1 MIYNHHLIL
10 KILILQVILLI
21 KLRLQILL
29 HQYLLDNILKLHFV
43 AIINLLLS
51 DLFVNL
57 NKEMYMFKK
66 ILFFIFITQLTYSQD
81 RQLIQGKVIYRN
93 IDVPAANVIN
103 NTDQSSTITNDQGE
117 FEIFAK
123 EGDEIIFS
131 SVQYIIR
138 TVRVNK
144 EILKNKRLVVQINER
159 VRELDEVVITPDDT
173 QKFLD
178 LKEEQFKGFDYVAD
192 KSTKIQN
199 VLTDNRQVVNG
210 LNFVNIF
217 KLLSTIVDSKSDVEK
232 LNIVPSEVLPYILEE
247 NFFSDVLKLETFE
260 INDFLFNLDSDEMM
274 KSLILEKNQFL
285 VIDYLINKADSYKD
299 LKIE

>member
-1 MIYNHHLIL
+1 
-10 KILILQVILLI
+10 
-21 KLRLQILL
+21 
-29 HQYLLDNILKLHFV
+29 
-43 AIINLLLS
+43 
-51 DLFVNL
+51 
-57 NKEMYMFKK
+57 MFKK
-66 ILFFIFITQLTYSQD
+66 ILFFILIIQFSYSQN
-81 RQLIQGKVIYRN
+81 RELIQGKVIYRN

-103 NTDQSSTITNDQGE
+103 NTAQSSTITNDQGE
-117 FEIFAK
+117 FEIYAK

-144 EILKNKRLVVQINER
+144 EILENKRIIVQINQR
-159 VRELDEVVITPDDT
+159 VRELDEVVVTPEDT

-217 KLLSTIVDSKSDVEK
+217 KLLSSIVDSKSDEEK
-232 LNIVPSEVLPYILEE
+232 LNIIPSEVLPYVLEE
-247 NFFSDVLKLETFE
+247 NFFSGVLELESFE
-260 INDFLFNLDSDEMM
+260 IIDFLSKLDSDTEM
-274 KSLILEKNQFL
+274 KNLILEKNQFL
-285 VIDYLINKADSYKD
+285 IIDYLLNKADTYKN
-299 LKIE
+299 LRVE

>member
-1 MIYNHHLIL
+1 
-10 KILILQVILLI
+10 
-21 KLRLQILL
+21 
-29 HQYLLDNILKLHFV
+29 
-43 AIINLLLS
+43 
-51 DLFVNL
+51 
-57 NKEMYMFKK
+57 MFKK
-66 ILFFIFITQLTYSQD
+66 ILFFILIIQFSYSQN
-81 RQLIQGKVIYRN
+81 RELIQGKVIYRN

-103 NTDQSSTITNDQGE
+103 NTAQSSTITNDQGE
-117 FEIFAK
+117 FEIYAK

-144 EILKNKRLVVQINER
+144 EILENKRIIVQINQR

-178 LKEEQFKGFDYVAD
+178 LKEEQFKGFDYIAD

-217 KLLSTIVDSKSDVEK
+217 KLLSSIVDAKSDEEK
-232 LNIVPSEVLPYILEE
+232 LNIIPSEVLPYVLEE
-247 NFFSDVLKLETFE
+247 NFFSRVLELESFE
-260 INDFLFNLDSDEMM
+260 IIDFLSKLDSDTEM
-274 KSLILEKNQFL
+274 KNLILEKNQFL
-285 VIDYLINKADSYKD
+285 IIDYLLIKADTYKN
-299 LKIE
+299 LRVE

>member
-1 MIYNHHLIL
+1 ML
-10 KILILQVILLI
+10 
-21 KLRLQILL
+21 
-29 HQYLLDNILKLHFV
+29 
-43 AIINLLLS
+43 
-51 DLFVNL
+51 
-57 NKEMYMFKK
+57 KK
-66 ILFFIFITQLTYSQD
+66 ILFFILIIQFSYSQN
-81 RQLIQGKVIYRN
+81 RELIQGKVIYRN

-103 NTDQSSTITNDQGE
+103 NTAQSSTITNDQGE
-117 FEIFAK
+117 FEIYAK

-144 EILKNKRLVVQINER
+144 EILENKRIIVQINQR

-178 LKEEQFKGFDYVAD
+178 LKEEQFKGFDYIAD

-217 KLLSTIVDSKSDVEK
+217 KLLSSIVDAKSDEEK
-232 LNIVPSEVLPYILEE
+232 LNIIPSEVLPYVLEE
-247 NFFSDVLKLETFE
+247 NFFSGVLELESFE
-260 INDFLFNLDSDEMM
+260 IIDFLSKLDSDTEM
-274 KSLILEKNQFL
+274 KNLILEKNQFL
-285 VIDYLINKADSYKD
+285 IIDYLLNKADTYKN
-299 LKIE
+299 LRVE

>member
-1 MIYNHHLIL
+1 
-10 KILILQVILLI
+10 
-21 KLRLQILL
+21 
-29 HQYLLDNILKLHFV
+29 
-43 AIINLLLS
+43 
-51 DLFVNL
+51 
-57 NKEMYMFKK
+57 MFKN
-66 ILFFIFITQLTYSQD
+66 ILFFIFVIQFSYSQD
-81 RQLIQGKVIYRN
+81 RELIQGKVIYRN

-103 NTDQSSTITNDQGE
+103 NTAQSSTITNDQGE
-117 FEIFAK
+117 FEIYAK

-144 EILKNKRLVVQINER
+144 EILKNKRIIVQINQR

-217 KLLSTIVDSKSDVEK
+217 RLLSSIVDAKSDEEK
-232 LNIVPSEVLPYILEE
+232 LNIIPSEVLPYVLEE
-247 NFFSDVLKLETFE
+247 NFFSGVLELESFE
-260 INDFLFNLDSDEMM
+260 INDFLSKLDSDTEM
-274 KSLILEKNQFL
+274 KNLILEKNQFL
-285 VIDYLINKADSYKD
+285 IIDYLLNKADTYKN
-299 LKIE
+299 LRVE

>member
-1 MIYNHHLIL
+1 ML
-10 KILILQVILLI
+10 
-21 KLRLQILL
+21 
-29 HQYLLDNILKLHFV
+29 
-43 AIINLLLS
+43 
-51 DLFVNL
+51 
-57 NKEMYMFKK
+57 KK
-66 ILFFIFITQLTYSQD
+66 ILFFILVIQFSYSQN
-81 RQLIQGKVIYRN
+81 RELIQGKVIYRN

-103 NTDQSSTITNDQGE
+103 NTAQSSTITNDQGE
-117 FEIFAK
+117 FEIYAK

-144 EILKNKRLVVQINER
+144 EILENKRIIVQINQR

-217 KLLSTIVDSKSDVEK
+217 RLLSSIVDAKSDEEK
-232 LNIVPSEVLPYILEE
+232 LNIIPSEVLPYVLEE
-247 NFFSDVLKLETFE
+247 NFFSRVLELESFE
-260 INDFLFNLDSDEMM
+260 INDFLSKLDSDTEM
-274 KSLILEKNQFL
+274 KNLILEKNQFL
-285 VIDYLINKADSYKD
+285 IIDYLLNKADTYKN
-299 LKIE
+299 LRVE

>member
-1 MIYNHHLIL
+1 MLDLNLRINHSDVSLEL
-10 KILILQVILLI
+10 YKIFCNNIILQIQALM
-21 KLRLQILL
+21 
-29 HQYLLDNILKLHFV
+29 DW
-43 AIINLLLS
+43 
-51 DLFVNL
+51 LFHL
-57 NKEMYMFKK
+57 YMFKK
-66 ILFFIFITQLTYSQD
+66 ILFFILIIQFSYSQN
-81 RQLIQGKVIYRN
+81 RELIQGKVIYRN

-103 NTDQSSTITNDQGE
+103 NTAQSSTITNNHGE
-117 FEIFAK
+117 FEIYAK

-144 EILKNKRLVVQINER
+144 EILENKRIIVQINQR

-178 LKEEQFKGFDYVAD
+178 LKEEQFKGFDYIAD

-217 KLLSTIVDSKSDVEK
+217 KLLSSIVDAKSDEEK
-232 LNIVPSEVLPYILEE
+232 LNIIPSEVLPYVLEE
-247 NFFSDVLKLETFE
+247 NFFSVVLELESFE
-260 INDFLFNLDSDEMM
+260 INDFLSKLDSDTEM
-274 KSLILEKNQFL
+274 KNLILEKNQFL
-285 VIDYLINKADSYKD
+285 IIDYLLNKADTYKN
-299 LKIE
+299 LRVE

>member
-1 MIYNHHLIL
+1 
-10 KILILQVILLI
+10 
-21 KLRLQILL
+21 
-29 HQYLLDNILKLHFV
+29 
-43 AIINLLLS
+43 
-51 DLFVNL
+51 
-57 NKEMYMFKK
+57 MFKK
-66 ILFFIFITQLTYSQD
+66 ILFFILIIQFSYSQN
-81 RQLIQGKVIYRN
+81 RELIQGKVIYRN

-103 NTDQSSTITNDQGE
+103 NTAQSSTITNDQGE
-117 FEIFAK
+117 FEIYAK

-144 EILKNKRLVVQINER
+144 EILENKRIIVQINQR

-178 LKEEQFKGFDYVAD
+178 LKEEQFKGFDYIAD

-217 KLLSTIVDSKSDVEK
+217 KLLSSIVDAKSDEEK
-232 LNIVPSEVLPYILEE
+232 LNIIPSEVLPYVLEE
-247 NFFSDVLKLETFE
+247 NFFSGVLELESFE
-260 INDFLFNLDSDEMM
+260 IIDFLSKLDSDTEM
-274 KSLILEKNQFL
+274 KNLILEKNQFL
-285 VIDYLINKADSYKD
+285 IIDYLLNKADIYKN
-299 LKIE
+299 LRVE

>member
-1 MIYNHHLIL
+1 
-10 KILILQVILLI
+10 
-21 KLRLQILL
+21 
-29 HQYLLDNILKLHFV
+29 
-43 AIINLLLS
+43 
-51 DLFVNL
+51 
-57 NKEMYMFKK
+57 MFKK
-66 ILFFIFITQLTYSQD
+66 ILFFILIIQFSYSQN
-81 RQLIQGKVIYRN
+81 RELIQGKVIYRN

-103 NTDQSSTITNDQGE
+103 NTAQSSTITNNQGE
-117 FEIFAK
+117 FEIYAK

-144 EILKNKRLVVQINER
+144 EILKNKRIIVQINQR

-178 LKEEQFKGFDYVAD
+178 LKEEQFKGFDYIAD

-217 KLLSTIVDSKSDVEK
+217 KLLSSIVDAKSDEEK
-232 LNIVPSEVLPYILEE
+232 LNIIPSEVLPYVLEE
-247 NFFSDVLKLETFE
+247 NFFSRVLELESFE
-260 INDFLFNLDSDEMM
+260 IIDFLSKLDSDTEM
-274 KSLILEKNQFL
+274 KNLILEKNQFL
-285 VIDYLINKADSYKD
+285 IIDYLLNKADIYKN
-299 LKIE
+299 LRVE